1 MCFGQG
7 QGEASLS
14 GWIGAPLSPN
24 VPFTSPARH
33 PCPLLPSAIGSG
45 CHTLSPP
52 PFSTFGRLGLPLPPT
67 VHLPPDPPHGF
78 AELNCERG

>member
-24 VPFTSPARH
+24 VPMYVACAPPMPTFTLCNRKR
-33 PCPLLPSAIGSG
+33 
-45 CHTLSPP
+45 LSHVE
-52 PFSTFGRLGLPLPPT
+52 PPT
-67 VHLPPDPPHGF
+67 LFNVWQARAAPPTHCAP
-78 AELNCERG
+78 AA